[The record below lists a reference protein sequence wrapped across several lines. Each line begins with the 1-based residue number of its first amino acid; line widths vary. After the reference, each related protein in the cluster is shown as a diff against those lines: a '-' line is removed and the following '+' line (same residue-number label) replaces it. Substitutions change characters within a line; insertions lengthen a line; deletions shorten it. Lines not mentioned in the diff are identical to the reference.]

1 MTRIKAWAAQSAGGP
16 LEEWQYDAGELADDR
31 VEVAVEHCGLCH
43 SDLSMLDNDWG
54 QSRYPLV
61 PGHEIVG
68 RITALGREA
77 RGLEVGQRVGVGW
90 LAGSCLHCTP
100 CTGGDH
106 HLCERV
112 EATIIGRHG
121 GFAEAVRAH
130 WRWVTPL
137 PDGLAPA
144 EVGPLFCGGITVFS
158 PLREFGIRPTD
169 RVGVVGIGGLGHLA
183 IQFARAWGCEVTAF
197 TSSAAKADEA
207 REMGAHDVVTSTD
220 ESELK
225 ACAGR
230 FDLILVTVNATLAW
244 KRYIAALAPRG
255 RLHFVGAVLEP
266 VPFTAFQLIGG
277 QKSLSGSPTGSPAAI
292 HEMLDFAAR
301 HGIAPTTEHFPVAR
315 INDAIQHLRDG
326 NARYRVIVDMPEAAG
341 A

>member
-1 MTRIKAWAAQSAGGP
+1 MTRIRAWAAQ
-16 LEEWQYDAGELADDR
+16 QAGEALQEWEYDPGALGDDR

-43 SDLSMLDNDWG
+43 SDLSMLDNEWG

-61 PGHEIVG
+61 PGHEVVG
-68 RITALGREA
+68 RITALGRDA

-90 LAGSCLHCTP
+90 LAGSCLHCRP
-100 CTGGDH
+100 CTEGDH
-106 HLCERV
+106 HLCSSV

-137 PDGLAPA
+137 PEALAPA

-197 TSSAAKADEA
+197 TSSEAKAAEA
-207 REMGAHDVVTSTD
+207 RAMGAHDVVSSID
-220 ESELK
+220 EAGLK

-230 FDLILVTVNATLAW
+230 FDLILVTVNATLPW
-244 KRYIAALAPRG
+244 KRYIGALAPRG

-266 VPFTAFQLIGG
+266 VPVTVFQLLGA
-277 QKSLSGSPTGSPAAI
+277 QRSVSASPTGSPGAI
-292 HEMLDFAAR
+292 AEMLDFAAR
-301 HGIAPTTEHFPVAR
+301 HGIAPTTEHFPIQRV
-315 INDAIQHLRDG
+315 NDAIQHLRDG
-326 NARYRVIVDMPEAAG
+326 KARYRVVLDVADAR
-341 A
+341 